1 MKNKMFTKRSESNSI
16 LAPINNAFEDN
27 DKNTGEIIAHLTQSN
42 LFKVYQITL
51 LLFLHNSLSKFIV
64 SYGYGLNCIR
74 GRCSYCFSLS
84 LRERSLE
91 IEDKS
96 KQVLRANIP
105 FTTFAKTMV
114 K

>member
-1 MKNKMFTKRSESNSI
+1 MKNKMFTKPSESNSI
-16 LAPINNAFEDN
+16 LAPINNAFQDN
-27 DKNTGEIIAHLTQSN
+27 DKNTGEI
-42 LFKVYQITL
+42 
-51 LLFLHNSLSKFIV
+51 LHNSLSKFIV